1 GNTQAY
7 QSALS
12 KANRAMAKADVA
24 ARRYGMPH
32 LKDCPKK
39 VKGGA
44 PPVHAGGWRL
54 GHNSLFAVQYAAAAA
69 LNGRI
74 WMAGGLLGPKHATRR
89 TEFYDPTVDVWSLG
103 PPLPIALHHA
113 MMVAYQNTLWVIGGF
128 TAQGSKVLAGASAR
142 VLKLNPAQTG
152 WTDGP
157 PLHYAPG
164 PAAAAVGGNKIVVVG
179 GRGRASPQARNPT
192 REFPRPPG
200 PPAP

>member
-1 GNTQAY
+1 
-7 QSALS
+7 
-12 KANRAMAKADVA
+12 
-24 ARRYGMPH
+24 
-32 LKDCPKK
+32 
-39 VKGGA
+39 
-44 PPVHAGGWRL
+44 
-54 GHNSLFAVQYAAAAA
+54 
-69 LNGRI
+69 RI

-157 PLHYAPG
+157 PLHYARG
-164 PAAAAVGGNKIVVVG
+164 AAAAAAGGNKIVVVG
-179 GRGRASPQARNPT
+179 RRTRAPPQLGKPPT
-192 REFPRPPG
+192 AFH
-200 PPAP
+200 

>member
-1 GNTQAY
+1 
-7 QSALS
+7 
-12 KANRAMAKADVA
+12 
-24 ARRYGMPH
+24 
-32 LKDCPKK
+32 
-39 VKGGA
+39 
-44 PPVHAGGWRL
+44 
-54 GHNSLFAVQYAAAAA
+54 
-69 LNGRI
+69 RI

-157 PLHYAPG
+157 PLHYARG
-164 PAAAAVGGNKIVVVG
+164 AAAAAVGGNKIGVVG
-179 GRGRASPQARNPT
+179 GGARGAQPRGEPT
-192 REFPRPPG
+192 NDFDGATRHERP
-200 PPAP
+200 ANLV